1 MNNTVKDWVDKWVEQ
16 FGTKKGAYDELLIL
30 EDNDENTFYEGHFLD
45 VPRAFYDFEVEE
57 NSRIVISSDKRREG
71 AYILK
76 VSFQS

>member
-1 MNNTVKDWVDKWVEQ
+1 MYVTREEVKVYHPEEGKAIKLSKN
-16 FGTKKGAYDELLIL
+16 GKLIS
-30 EDNDENTFYEGHFLD
+30 YMV
-45 VPRAFYDFEVEE
+45 VPYYALPQYDFEVEE